1 MLRESVNP
9 TSEDERPKSASFVS
23 VRDLKV
29 HFRLAPNF
37 LTGRGGGWIRA
48 VDGVSVDI
56 ARGETLGLVGESGSG
71 KSTLGL
77 AILQLHEVTA
87 GSIQF
92 EGQELTRLRGPG
104 LRRIRRKMQMIF
116 QNPIGSLDP
125 RMTVQDIVE
134 EPMVIL
140 GIGTPRTR
148 RERVHELLSRVSL
161 DPYLAARYPHEF
173 SGGQCQRIGIARAL
187 AVQPEFLVLDEPV
200 SALDV
205 SIQAQI
211 INLLEDLRQEFKL
224 AYLFIAHNLAVVR
237 HISHR
242 VAVMYAGKLVE
253 VAPRDDLYETPMH
266 PYTRALLAAV
276 PVPDPDIE
284 QLRGRTELRGEI
296 PSPLAPPSGC
306 RFHPRCPIATPE
318 CARVVPPLEQKAD
331 GHWVACIR
339 V

>member
-1 MLRESVNP
+1 M
-9 TSEDERPKSASFVS
+9 VS

-29 HFRLAPNF
+29 HFRLAPSL

-48 VDGVSVDI
+48 VDGVTFDVE
-56 ARGETLGLVGESGSG
+56 RGETLGLVGESGSG
-71 KSTLGL
+71 KTTLGL
-77 AILQLHEVTA
+77 AILQLHRATT
-87 GSIQF
+87 GSVEF
-92 EGQELTRLRGPG
+92 EGQELTRLRPEQIRP
-104 LRRIRRKMQMIF
+104 LRRKMQMIF

-125 RMTVQDIVE
+125 RMTVQEIVE

-140 GIGTPRTR
+140 GVGTPRSR
-148 RERVHELLSRVSL
+148 KERVRELLSLVSL
-161 DPYLAARYPHEF
+161 EPYLAARYPHEF

-211 INLLEDLRQEFKL
+211 INLLADLRREFNL
-224 AYLFIAHNLAVVR
+224 TYLFIAHNLAVVR

-242 VAVMYAGKLVE
+242 IAVMYAGKMVE
-253 VAPRDDLYETPMH
+253 VAPREELYGTPLH

-276 PVPDPDIE
+276 PVPDPVVEE
-284 QLRGRTELRGEI
+284 QRTQPELRGEI
-296 PSPLAPPSGC
+296 PSPLAPPPGC
-306 RFHPRCPIATPE
+306 RFHPRCPMAIPE
-318 CARVVPPLEQKAD
+318 CALAEPPLEEKVS
-331 GHWVACIR
+331 GHWAACIR

>member
-1 MLRESVNP
+1 M
-9 TSEDERPKSASFVS
+9 VS

-29 HFRLAPNF
+29 HFRLAPSL

-48 VDGVSVDI
+48 VDGVTFEVE
-56 ARGETLGLVGESGSG
+56 RGETLGLVGESGSG
-71 KSTLGL
+71 KTTLGL
-77 AILQLHEVTA
+77 AVLQLHRATA
-87 GSIQF
+87 GSVAF
-92 EGQELTRLRGPG
+92 EGQELTRLRPEQIRP
-104 LRRIRRKMQMIF
+104 LRRKMQMIF

-125 RMTVQDIVE
+125 RMTVQEIVE

-140 GIGTPRTR
+140 GVGNPQSRK
-148 RERVHELLSRVSL
+148 ERVRELLSLVSL
-161 DPYLAARYPHEF
+161 EPYLAARYPHEF

-211 INLLEDLRQEFKL
+211 INLLEDLRQEFNL
-224 AYLFIAHNLAVVR
+224 TYLFIAHNLAVVR

-242 VAVMYAGKLVE
+242 VAVMYAGKMVE
-253 VAPRDDLYETPMH
+253 VAPREELYSTPLH

-276 PVPDPDIE
+276 PVPDPLVEE
-284 QLRGRTELRGEI
+284 QRTQTELQGEI
-296 PSPLAPPSGC
+296 PSPLAPPPGC
-306 RFHPRCPIATPE
+306 RFHPRCPIAIPE
-318 CARVVPPLEQKAD
+318 CALAEPPLEEKAS
-331 GHWVACIR
+331 GHWAACIR

>member
-1 MLRESVNP
+1 MTPGATNGD
-9 TSEDERPKSASFVS
+9 TIVS

-29 HFRLAPNF
+29 HFRLAPSL

-48 VDGVSVDI
+48 VDGVTFEI
-56 ARGETLGLVGESGSG
+56 ERGETLGLVGESGSG
-71 KSTLGL
+71 KTTLGL
-77 AILQLHEVTA
+77 AILQLQRA
-87 GSIQF
+87 SSGSVKVD
-92 EGQELTRLRGPG
+92 GQELTG
-104 LRRIRRKMQMIF
+104 LRPEQLRPLRRKMQMIF

-125 RMTVQDIVE
+125 RMTVNDIVE
-134 EPMVIL
+134 EPMIIL
-140 GIGTPRTR
+140 GIGNPKSRQK
-148 RERVHELLSRVSL
+148 RVRELLSLVSL
-161 DPYLAARYPHEF
+161 EPYLAARYPHEF

-211 INLLEDLRQEFKL
+211 INLLEDLRQEFNL
-224 AYLFIAHNLAVVR
+224 TYLFIAHNLAVVR

-242 VAVMYAGKLVE
+242 VAVMYAGKIVE
-253 VAPRDDLYETPMH
+253 VAPREELYATPLH

-276 PVPDPDIE
+276 PVPDPEVEE
-284 QLRGRTELRGEI
+284 QRIHTELQGEI
-296 PSPLAPPSGC
+296 PSPLAPPPGC
-306 RFHPRCPIATPE
+306 RFHPRCPMAIPE
-318 CARVVPPLEQKAD
+318 CAEAEPPLEEKAV

>member
-1 MLRESVNP
+1 MRHGRNDKLVM
-9 TSEDERPKSASFVS
+9 
-23 VRDLKV
+23 VRDLQV
-29 HFRLAPNF
+29 HFRVRPSL
-37 LTGRGGGWIRA
+37 LTGRGGGWIKA
-48 VDGVSVDI
+48 VDGVSLDI
-56 ARGETLGLVGESGSG
+56 KRGETLGLVGESGSG

-77 AILQLHEVTA
+77 AILQLHRPTA
-87 GSIQF
+87 GSVEF
-92 EGQELTRLRGPG
+92 DGQELTRLRDNE
-104 LRRIRRKMQMIF
+104 LRPIRRKMQMIF

-140 GIGTPRTR
+140 GVGTPRTR
-148 RERVHELLSRVSL
+148 QER
-161 DPYLAARYPHEF
+161 RYPHEF

-187 AVQPEFLVLDEPV
+187 AVQPEFLILDEPV

-211 INLLEDLRQEFKL
+211 INLLEDLRQEFNL
-224 AYLFIAHNLAVVR
+224 SYLFIAHNLAVVR

-253 VAPRDDLYETPMH
+253 VAPRDELYDAPLH

-276 PVPDPDIE
+276 PIPDPEIE
-284 QLRGRTELRGEI
+284 ERRARTELHGEI
-296 PSPLAPPSGC
+296 PSPLAPPTGC
-306 RFHPRCPIATPE
+306 RFHPRCPIAVRE
-318 CARVVPPLEQKAD
+318 CASVVPPLEEKAP
-331 GHWVACIR
+331 GHWAACIR

>member
-1 MLRESVNP
+1 M
-9 TSEDERPKSASFVS
+9 TSDALVS
-23 VRDLKV
+23 VRDLQV
-29 HFRLAPNF
+29 HFRVRPSF

-48 VDGVSVDI
+48 VDGVRLRI
-56 ARGETLGLVGESGSG
+56 GCGETLRLLGESGSG

-77 AILQLHEVTA
+77 TILQLHRATA
-87 GSIQF
+87 GSVEF
-92 EGQELTRLRGPG
+92 DGQELTRLREEE
-104 LRRIRRKMQMIF
+104 LRPIRRKMQMIF

-140 GIGTPRTR
+140 GVGTPRTR
-148 RERVHELLSRVSL
+148 KERVKELLGRVAL
-161 DPYLAARYPHEF
+161 EPYLAARYPHEF

-211 INLLEDLRQEFKL
+211 INLLEDLRQEFNL
-224 AYLFIAHNLAVVR
+224 TYLFIAHNLAVVR

-253 VAPRDDLYETPMH
+253 VAPRDQLYGTPLH
-266 PYTRALLAAV
+266 PYTRALLAAI
-276 PVPDPDIE
+276 PIPDPE
-284 QLRGRTELRGEI
+284 VEERRGRTELRGEI
-296 PSPLAPPSGC
+296 PSPLAPPSAC
-306 RFHPRCPIATPE
+306 RFHPRCPMAIAE
-318 CARVVPPLEQKAD
+318 CADVVPPLEEKAP
-331 GHWVACIR
+331 GHWAACIR

>member
-1 MLRESVNP
+1 MSRNGHAAH
-9 TSEDERPKSASFVS
+9 ASNDNLVT
-23 VRDLKV
+23 VRDLQV
-29 HFRLAPNF
+29 HFRVRPSM
-37 LTGRGGGWIRA
+37 LTGRGSGWIRA
-48 VDGVSVDI
+48 VDGVSLDI
-56 ARGETLGLVGESGSG
+56 KRGETLGLVGESGSG

-77 AILQLHEVTA
+77 AILQLHRPTA
-87 GSIQF
+87 GSVEF
-92 EGQELTRLRGPG
+92 DGQELTRLRDNE
-104 LRRIRRKMQMIF
+104 LRQVRRKMQMIF

-125 RMTVQDIVE
+125 RMTVHDIIE

-140 GIGTPRTR
+140 GVGTPGTR
-148 RERVHELLSRVSL
+148 RDRVRELLARVAL
-161 DPYLAARYPHEF
+161 EPYLAARYPHEF

-187 AVQPEFLVLDEPV
+187 AVHPEFLILDEPV

-211 INLLEDLRQEFKL
+211 INLLEDLRQEFNL

-253 VAPRDDLYETPMH
+253 IAPRDELYATPLH
-266 PYTRALLAAV
+266 PYTRALLEAV
-276 PVPDPDIE
+276 PIPDPEIE
-284 QLRGRTELRGEI
+284 ERRGRAQLHGEI
-296 PSPLAPPSGC
+296 PSPLAPPTGC
-306 RFHPRCPIATPE
+306 RFHPRCPMAVAE
-318 CARVVPPLEQKAD
+318 CAHVVPPLEEKVK

>member
-1 MLRESVNP
+1 
-9 TSEDERPKSASFVS
+9 
-23 VRDLKV
+23 
-29 HFRLAPNF
+29 
-37 LTGRGGGWIRA
+37 
-48 VDGVSVDI
+48 VDGVSLDI
-56 ARGETLGLVGESGSG
+56 QRGETLGLVGESGSG

-77 AILQLHEVTA
+77 AILQLHRATA
-87 GSIQF
+87 GSVKF
-92 EGQELTRLRGPG
+92 DGQELTHLRAEE
-104 LRRIRRKMQMIF
+104 LRPIRRKMQMIF

-140 GIGTPRTR
+140 GVGTPRTR
-148 RERVHELLSRVSL
+148 REWVSELLGRVAL
-161 DPYLAARYPHEF
+161 EPYLAARYPHEF

-187 AVQPEFLVLDEPV
+187 AVQPEFLILDEPV

-211 INLLEDLRQEFKL
+211 INLLEDLRQEFNL
-224 AYLFIAHNLAVVR
+224 TYLFVAHNLAVVR

-253 VAPRDDLYETPMH
+253 EAPRSELYDTPLH

-276 PVPDPDIE
+276 PVPDPE
-284 QLRGRTELRGEI
+284 VEERRGRTELRGEI

-306 RFHPRCPIATPE
+306 RFHPRCPIAVAE
-318 CARVVPPLEQKAD
+318 CATVVPPLEEKAK

>member
-1 MLRESVNP
+1 
-9 TSEDERPKSASFVS
+9 VS
-23 VRDLKV
+23 SDNLVAVRDLQV
-29 HFRLAPNF
+29 HFRVEPSL
-37 LTGRGGGWIRA
+37 LTGRGGGRIRA
-48 VDGVSVDI
+48 VDGVSLDI
-56 ARGETLGLVGESGSG
+56 KRGETLGLVGESGSG

-77 AILQLHEVTA
+77 AILQLHRATA
-87 GSIQF
+87 GSVTF
-92 EGQELTRLRGPG
+92 DGQELTRLRDNE
-104 LRRIRRKMQMIF
+104 LRPIRRKMQMIF

-140 GIGTPRTR
+140 GIGTPKTR
-148 RERVHELLSRVSL
+148 REWVKVLLSRVSL
-161 DPYLAARYPHEF
+161 EPYLAARYPHEF

-187 AVQPEFLVLDEPV
+187 AVQPEFLILDEPV

-211 INLLEDLRQEFKL
+211 INLLEDLRREFNL
-224 AYLFIAHNLAVVR
+224 SYLFIAHNLAVVR

-253 VAPRDDLYETPMH
+253 VAPRDELYENALH

-276 PVPDPDIE
+276 PVPDPEVEE
-284 QLRGRTELRGEI
+284 QRGRAELRGEI
-296 PSPLAPPSGC
+296 PSPLAPPTGC
-306 RFHPRCPIATPE
+306 RFHPRCPIAVRE
-318 CARVVPPLEQKAD
+318 CASVVPPLEEKAP
-331 GHWVACIR
+331 GHWAACIR

>member
-1 MLRESVNP
+1 VTETAAPL
-9 TSEDERPKSASFVS
+9 VS

-29 HFRLAPNF
+29 HFRLAPSL

-48 VDGVSVDI
+48 VDGVTFDI
-56 ARGETLGLVGESGSG
+56 ERGETLGLVGESGSG
-71 KSTLGL
+71 KTTLGL
-77 AILQLHEVTA
+77 SILQLHRATA
-87 GSIQF
+87 GSVEF
-92 EGQELTRLRGPG
+92 EGQELTRLRPEQ
-104 LRRIRRKMQMIF
+104 LRLLRRKMQMIF

-125 RMTVQDIVE
+125 RMTVQEIVE

-140 GIGTPRTR
+140 GVGNPKSRK
-148 RERVHELLSRVSL
+148 ERVRELLHLVSL
-161 DPYLAARYPHEF
+161 EPYLAARYPHEF

-211 INLLEDLRQEFKL
+211 INLLEDLRQEFNL
-224 AYLFIAHNLAVVR
+224 TYLFVAHNLAVVR

-242 VAVMYAGKLVE
+242 VAVMYAGKMVE
-253 VAPRDDLYETPMH
+253 VAPREELYSTPLH

-276 PVPDPDIE
+276 PVPDPE
-284 QLRGRTELRGEI
+284 VEAQRTQAELPGEI
-296 PSPLAPPSGC
+296 PSPLAPPPGC
-306 RFHPRCPIATPE
+306 RFHPRCPIAIPE
-318 CARVVPPLEQKAD
+318 CALAEPPLEEKAS
-331 GHWVACIR
+331 GHWAACIR

>member
-1 MLRESVNP
+1 MV
-9 TSEDERPKSASFVS
+9 A

-29 HFRLAPNF
+29 HFRLAPSL

-48 VDGVSVDI
+48 VDGVTFDVE
-56 ARGETLGLVGESGSG
+56 RGETLGLVGESGSG
-71 KSTLGL
+71 KTTLGL
-77 AILQLHEVTA
+77 SILQLHRATA
-87 GSIQF
+87 GSVEF
-92 EGQELTRLRGPG
+92 EGQELTRLRPEQIRP
-104 LRRIRRKMQMIF
+104 LRRKMQMIF

-125 RMTVQDIVE
+125 RMTVQEIVE

-140 GIGTPRTR
+140 GVGDPKSRK
-148 RERVHELLSRVSL
+148 ERVRELLSLVSL
-161 DPYLAARYPHEF
+161 EPYLAARYPHEF

-211 INLLEDLRQEFKL
+211 INLLEDLRQEFNL
-224 AYLFIAHNLAVVR
+224 TYLFIAHNLAVVR

-242 VAVMYAGKLVE
+242 VAVMYAGKMVE
-253 VAPRDDLYETPMH
+253 VAPREELYSTPLH

-276 PVPDPDIE
+276 PVPDPVVEE
-284 QLRGRTELRGEI
+284 QRTQTELQGEI
-296 PSPLAPPSGC
+296 PSPLAPPPGC
-306 RFHPRCPIATPE
+306 RFHPRCPMAIPE
-318 CARVVPPLEQKAD
+318 CALAEPPLEEKAS
-331 GHWVACIR
+331 GHWAACIR